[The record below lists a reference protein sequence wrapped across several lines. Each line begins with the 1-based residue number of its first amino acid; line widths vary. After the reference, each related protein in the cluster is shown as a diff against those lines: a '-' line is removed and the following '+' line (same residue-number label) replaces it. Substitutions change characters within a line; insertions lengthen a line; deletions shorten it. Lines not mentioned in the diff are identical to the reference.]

1 MANLVTSSRLLLLIL
16 VVWLAYRDPTPWQFA
31 NVPLMIVIFITD
43 GLDGYIAR
51 KRNESSVFGALYDIA
66 GDRIVELT
74 MWIVAADL
82 DLVPIWVPLV
92 VIVRGVIVDTIRS
105 SESTSQGVVPFA
117 LAQSRLAKW
126 LVAGR
131 FMRGFYA
138 VIKAHAFSMLL
149 LILPIPALY
158 PEIWSVYGGYL
169 SGVTSVFV
177 YLSVLLCLLRGAP
190 VIIEFTLAELLR
202 RRTS

>member
-1 MANLVTSSRLLLLIL
+1 MANAITSSRLLLLIV
-16 VVWLAYRDPTPWQFA
+16 VVWLAYREPTPWQLL

-51 KRNESSVFGALYDIA
+51 KRHESSVFGALYDIA

-92 VIVRGVIVDTIRS
+92 VIVRDVIVDTIRS
-105 SESTSQGVVPFA
+105 AESASKGVVPFA
-117 LAQSRLAKW
+117 LAKSPLATW

-131 FMRGFYA
+131 FVRGFYA
-138 VIKAHAFSMLL
+138 VVKAHAFCFLL
-149 LILPIPALY
+149 LILPLPAVY
-158 PEIWSVYGGYL
+158 PELWRVYGGYL
-169 SGVTSVFV
+169 GAVTAVFV
-177 YLSVLLCLLRGAP
+177 NASVLLCLLRGAP
-190 VIIEFTLAELLR
+190 VVAEFVAVHLAKR
-202 RRTS
+202 GRN

>member
-1 MANLVTSSRLLLLIL
+1 MANLITSSRLLLLII
-16 VVWLAYRDPTPWQFA
+16 VIWLAYRDPTPWQFA
-31 NVPLMIVIFITD
+31 NVPLMILIFITD

-105 SESTSQGVVPFA
+105 SEATSKGVVPFA
-117 LAQSRLAKW
+117 LVQSRLAKW

-158 PEIWSVYGGYL
+158 PDIWSAYGAYL
-169 SGVTSVFV
+169 SGATAVFV
-177 YLSVLLCLLRGAP
+177 YLSVILCLARGAP
-190 VIIEFTLAELLR
+190 VIAEFVGAAFNSER
-202 RRTS
+202 PR